1 MNRNLAGLAA
11 LLSLSL
17 STTTWAA
24 PPQIKDTAPF
34 GVQRGVATEVTITGA
49 NLGGHPTLVAPFDIE
64 EAAPV
69 GGQAGGGEAW
79 KLKLNVAPETAVG
92 VYPIRV
98 RTDEGLS
105 NPFLFSVGQLPQVA
119 EKENNNAFEAA
130 QEIPSLAVVEGQ
142 AAGNDVDFFRFHG
155 KRGQRIVVDAQ
166 CSRIGSGVDPT
177 IRLTTAGRAYVASA
191 DDSPGLITDARLT
204 AVLPED
210 TDYVIEISDSRY
222 QGGARPV
229 YRLVVGA
236 VPMAEEIFPL
246 GGRAGETVG
255 FELRGGTL
263 PGRRVAAAT
272 IEPAPGRQVFP
283 PRITNQMLGLA
294 APGDPV
300 LDVESLFP
308 LEFSDVPEI
317 REPAN
322 PAGPPIRAAAPVVFN
337 GRIDP
342 AGDEDRFTLA
352 VTPGQALRI
361 EVSAANLG
369 SALDGVLRVLG
380 PKDNQLATADDTT
393 TPVPGAKV
401 KNRAANSISPD
412 PSLNFTVPSGTTEIT
427 LSLRDLESRGGTGF
441 PYRMS
446 VTPVTPTFELV
457 LAQSEVAVPRG
468 GTALVGVTVARKGYK
483 GPIALTVPNPPAGL
497 SVRGGTIADGQ
508 TVGVLSLSAADDAG
522 FEVGYVDVVGQGQG
536 PSGPITASASSS
548 IIFAKQ
554 GTLPTNTV
562 VQQGLALATTP
573 APPVYFKAPEA
584 AVEVVH
590 GFGAPIPIK
599 LARAKDAE
607 GVLNI
612 SAMPLPPGLAVPAA
626 KIDAKAE
633 EGSVTV
639 NAAVETALGPMT
651 IGLVAKGKVA
661 GADRT
666 LAVPAVHL
674 NVVRPAALELAA
686 PTLEVK
692 AGETVALKGKVVRKG
707 PFKEAVTVKVV
718 GLPAGLK
725 AEPVKVDGDKVE
737 FQVPIVADAKAAA
750 AGTKANVSIAFQIN
764 KKDYATPAVP
774 LDVKVLAAK

>member
-1 MNRNLAGLAA
+1 MNRSLAGLAA

-17 STTTWAA
+17 SATTWAA
-24 PPQIKDTAPF
+24 PPQIKETTPF
-34 GVQRGVATEVTITGA
+34 GVQRGVVTEVTISGA
-49 NLGGHPTLVAPFDIE
+49 NLAGHPTLIAPFALE

-69 GGQAGGGEAW
+69 DGEAGGAGTW
-79 KLKLNVAPETAVG
+79 KLKMSVAPETAVG

-119 EKENNNAFEAA
+119 EKEDNNAFEAA
-130 QEIPSLAVVEGQ
+130 QQIPSLAVVEGQ
-142 AAGNDVDFFRFHG
+142 AAGNDVDFFRFAG
-155 KRGQRIVVDAQ
+155 KKGQRIVVDAQ
-166 CSRIGSGVDPT
+166 CSRIGSGVDPS
-177 IRLTTAGRAYVASA
+177 IRLTTASRTYVASA

-229 YRLVVGA
+229 YRLVVGP
-236 VPMAEEIFPL
+236 VPMADEIFPI

-263 PGRRVAAAT
+263 PGRRIAAAT
-272 IEPAPGRQVFP
+272 IEPAPGRLVFP

-294 APGDPV
+294 APGEPV

-308 LEFSDVPEI
+308 LEVADMPEI
-317 REPAN
+317 REPAD
-322 PAGPPIRAAAPVVFN
+322 PAAPPIRAAAPVVLN

-361 EVSAANLG
+361 EVNAASVG
-369 SALDGVLRVLG
+369 SALDGVLRVLNA
-380 PKDNQLATADDTT
+380 KDSQLATADDTT
-393 TPVPGAKV
+393 TAIPGVKVANRPV
-401 KNRAANSISPD
+401 NSISPD

-427 LSLRDLESRGGTGF
+427 LALRDLESRGGTGF
-441 PYRMS
+441 PYRIS
-446 VTPVTPTFELV
+446 VTPVTPTFELA
-457 LAQSEVAVPRG
+457 LAQSEVSVPRG
-468 GTALVGVTVARKGYK
+468 GAALVGVTVTRKGYN

-508 TVGVLSLSAADDAG
+508 AVGVLSLSAAGDAQ
-522 FEVGYVDVVGQGQG
+522 FEVGQVDVVGQGQG
-536 PSGPITASASSS
+536 PAGPITASASSS
-548 IIFAKQ
+548 IVFAKQ

-562 VQQGLALATTP
+562 VQQGVAIATTP
-573 APPVYFKAPEA
+573 APPVYLEAPEA
-584 AVEVVH
+584 PVEVVH
-590 GFGAPIPIK
+590 GFGAPISIK

-607 GVLNI
+607 GVLNVT
-612 SAMPLPPGLAVPAA
+612 ALQLPPGLAVPAA
-626 KIDAKAE
+626 KIEAKAE
-633 EGSVTV
+633 QASVTV
-639 NAAVETALGPMT
+639 NAAVETALGSMT
-651 IGLVAKGKVA
+651 IGLQAKGKVA
-661 GADRT
+661 GAEQT

-674 NVVRPAALELAA
+674 NVVRPAVLEVAA
-686 PTLEVK
+686 PKLEVK
-692 AGETVALKGKVVRKG
+692 PGQTVELKGKVVRKG

-725 AEPVKVDGDKVE
+725 AEPVKLDGDKAE

-750 AGTKANVSIAFQIN
+750 AEAKANVSIAFQIN

-774 LDVKVLAAK
+774 LDVKVLPAK